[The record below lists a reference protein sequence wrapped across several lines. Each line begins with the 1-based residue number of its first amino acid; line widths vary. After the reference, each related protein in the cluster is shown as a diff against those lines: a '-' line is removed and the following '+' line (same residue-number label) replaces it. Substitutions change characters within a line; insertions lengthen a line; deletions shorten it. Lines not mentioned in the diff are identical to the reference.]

1 MAATG
6 RRRGPA
12 AALRGSLALCLT
24 PGVALLLAA
33 CATPQTDA
41 LRPADSAARLGIRP
55 AYEIPGVPFFAQD
68 RDQCGPA
75 TLAMALDAGGLD
87 ETPEQLRGEV
97 FVPGRAGS
105 LAPEML
111 AAARRHGRLAVALAP
126 TIDTVLREVDA
137 GHPVIVLQNLGLS
150 IFPVWHYAL
159 VIGYDLPGS
168 VVVLH
173 SGPQAR
179 TRMDLALFERTWVRG
194 GAWAMVATDPARP
207 PVTPDVDALVD
218 AAAALERINSA
229 AARQAYEALLR
240 RTPAHF
246 GAWMGLGNSAAAQGD
261 AAMAMAAFEKAT
273 RLAPEIGDAWN
284 NFASMQLA
292 RGDLAGARASVA
304 RALQLGGPHRAVYE
318 QTAAE
323 IAAAAGAAPPSTP

>member
-1 MAATG
+1 MVTPAAAG
-6 RRRGPA
+6 RLGPA
-12 AALRGSLALCLT
+12 AALRLAFGLI
-24 PGVALLLAA
+24 LLLTA

-41 LRPADSAARLGIRP
+41 LRHADSATRLGIRP
-55 AYEIPGVPFFAQD
+55 AFEIPAVPFFAQD

-75 TLAMALDAGGLD
+75 TLAMALDAGGLH
-87 ETPEQLRGEV
+87 ETPETLRGEV

-105 LAPEML
+105 FAPEML
-111 AAARRHGRLAVALAP
+111 AAARRHGRLALELAP
-126 TIDTVLREVDA
+126 TLEGVLREVDA
-137 GHPVIVLQNLGLS
+137 GNPVIVLQNLGLS

-159 VIGYDLPGS
+159 VIGYDLPAG

-179 TRMDLALFERTWVRG
+179 THMDLALFERTWVRG
-194 GAWAMVATDPARP
+194 GAWAMVAADPARP

-218 AAAALERINSA
+218 AAAALERSNSA
-229 AARQAYEALLR
+229 AARQAYQALLQR
-240 RTPAHF
+240 APAHF

-261 AAMAMAAFEKAT
+261 PEAAVTAFEQAT
-273 RLAPEIGDAWN
+273 RLAPDNGDAWN

-292 RGDLAGARASVA
+292 RGDIAGARVSVA
-304 RALQLGGPHRAVYE
+304 RALAIGGPHRAVYE

-323 IAAAAGAAPPSTP
+323 IGAVAGAAPASTPY